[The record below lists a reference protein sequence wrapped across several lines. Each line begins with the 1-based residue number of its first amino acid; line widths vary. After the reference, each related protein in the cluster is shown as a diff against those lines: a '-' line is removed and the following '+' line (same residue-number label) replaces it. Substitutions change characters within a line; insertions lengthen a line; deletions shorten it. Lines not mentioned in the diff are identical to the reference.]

1 MEETMNITYPE
12 KEVEQM
18 IRNYFGDSLKKL
30 EVNMYGR
37 MAIVDIVY
45 ENFKSRRIVRRELE
59 DKIPNIDIE
68 QLYRNYSDNVLLRT
82 LEELMEEGRDIFI
95 KEDDGNLRKTN
106 IACYFDEVLQFRN
119 F

>member
-1 MEETMNITYPE
+1 MNITYPE
-12 KEVEQM
+12 KDIEKI

-30 EVNMYGR
+30 EVTMYGR
-37 MAIVDIVY
+37 MAVVEIVY
-45 ENFKSRRIVRRELE
+45 EDFKSRRIVRRELE

-68 QLYRNYSDNVLLRT
+68 QIYRNYSDNVLLRII
-82 LEELMEEGRDIFI
+82 EELIEERRDIFV

-106 IACYFDEVLQFRN
+106 MGCYIEEVLQFRN